1 MNTQEL
7 LKERGKILQE
17 MTLLG
22 EMRSGTISERY
33 QKCSTKNCHCKTKG
47 DPGHGPIYALS
58 YYDDSGKLLSRNI
71 KPGKQLDLIRS
82 QIEEY
87 HRYKELSKRFVRV
100 NNELSRIQ
108 EHTIRDSATLKKNSS
123 KKSAFLPRTK

>member
-1 MNTQEL
+1 MNKQEL
-7 LKERGKILQE
+7 LNERGKILQD

-47 DPGHGPIYALS
+47 DRGHGPIYALS
-58 YYDDSGKLLSRNI
+58 YYDDNGKLHSLNM

-82 QIEEY
+82 HIDNY
-87 HRYKELSKRFVRV
+87 HRYKELSKRFIRV

-108 EHTIRDSATLKKNSS
+108 ELTIQDPMSLKKNSS
-123 KKSAFLPRTK
+123 RKSASLHKPK